1 MSTTR
6 LIEAT
11 SFWNNVR
18 LVAYLLGRP
27 HSPHAFDITSSFAHP
42 YKRQERRSAF
52 IMSASL
58 LHVVSQDGCIVAF

>member
-6 LIEAT
+6 LVEAT

-27 HSPHAFDITSSFAHP
+27 HGPHAFDITSSFAHP
-42 YKRQERRSAF
+42 YERQERHAAF
-52 IMSASL
+52 MSASL

>member
-1 MSTTR
+1 MSTNR

-27 HSPHAFDITSSFAHP
+27 HDPHAFDITSPFAHP
-42 YKRQERRSAF
+42 YKRRERRSAF
-52 IMSASL
+52 MGASL